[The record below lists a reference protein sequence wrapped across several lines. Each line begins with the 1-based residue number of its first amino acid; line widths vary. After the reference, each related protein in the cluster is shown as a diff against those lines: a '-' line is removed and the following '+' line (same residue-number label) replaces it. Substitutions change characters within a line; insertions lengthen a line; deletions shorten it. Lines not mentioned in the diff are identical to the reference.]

1 MADDNLLKPSELARK
16 LGVSRSWLYEAAKTG
31 RVPSIRIG
39 GADGPLRFVPEDIT
53 RWIDDARGAHGERK
67 PQAAAFDRTREHPP
81 SHVRI
86 LRDNDGPS
94 GGPT

>member
-16 LGVSRSWLYEAAKTG
+16 LGVSRSWLYDAAKTG

-39 GADGPLRFVPEDIT
+39 GADGPLRFIPEDIA
-53 RWIDDARGAHGERK
+53 RWIDDARSVHGERK
-67 PQAAAFDRTREHPP
+67 PQAAAFERRREHPP

-86 LRDNDGPS
+86 LRDNDGPP